1 MTTFVRREG
10 VTSATIWAA
19 VPLMIFYL
27 HVASSI
33 NLQLTK
39 IGSNGFKEA
48 PFLQSTHNILL
59 S

>member
-10 VTSATIWAA
+10 VTTIWCIT
-19 VPLMIFYL
+19 VVFLIFYL

-59 S
+59 L